1 MPHIV
6 EVTLGTFMADTDITM
21 DTENI
26 SVHLTEPISECMTA
40 GIVVTS
46 ATITTALHVLLA
58 EMIVEE

>member
-1 MPHIV
+1 
-6 EVTLGTFMADTDITM
+6 MADTDITM